1 MKRRYWHQWLES
13 ITTHPRDFWIPLA
26 IGAIA
31 TVAVLLLWRQLSIH
45 EQLQIEQLVQ
55 QEADATQ
62 AILNRELSSR
72 IVNLTQMAK
81 RWESTGGT
89 PRPLWEA
96 DASNVLRD
104 AYGYRAIEWVDPSF
118 QVRWI
123 VPREGNEAAQ
133 NFNLNREPRRRVS
146 LRIARDL
153 RQVLLTRKVSLV
165 QGGEGFLAVAPLFI
179 TGETAE
185 SGGDRFDGFIVGVF
199 EFQALFDGLL
209 QISPRYKVRIYDRG
223 ELVYTQGTS
232 SFSPFQKTATVR
244 AYNADWLV
252 RIYPT
257 SAWID
262 GARSPLPQVVLWG
275 GIVMAWMLAL
285 SVYLGLRSRRYART
299 TRAINRQL
307 AKEIR
312 QRKKV
317 EATLREREELFRQLS
332 KCAPVGI
339 FLTDENGAC
348 TYVNDRW
355 CELTGLTSEQASGE
369 GWKSALHPDDYS
381 ATFAEWNAAVRENRE
396 FAMEYRFRH
405 ADGAIVW
412 VAGQATALKNDD
424 DINIGFI
431 GIVADITA
439 LKVTEAALRN
449 SRRQYQTLVENS
461 PDIIERFDTEFKH
474 LYVSPA
480 LTRLT
485 GISAEVF
492 LGKSCRELGL
502 SEAMVNTWE
511 AAVSRLLETGQR
523 QIVEFETE
531 TLNGLRSF
539 EMAIAPEMMEDG
551 AIASVLCISRD
562 VTERK
567 RTQISLQNSRAKFQ
581 ALVANMPGMV
591 YRFFP
596 ATADKPPHFAFVSS
610 RVRDIFELEPE
621 RVIEDAH
628 AIINLIHPE
637 DLPAY
642 HSANVEAIENFS
654 PWHWEGRIV
663 TPSGQV
669 KWIDSCAQPQITP
682 AGNAW
687 DGIILDISDRKEHEE
702 SLRQF
707 QSIVSTTAEGI
718 ALIDRHYI
726 YQIVNQTYS
735 NLTGKRDGEIIG
747 HSIAEV
753 LGDRIFNNIV
763 KSRFDLCLAGQ
774 IVRYDSWLTFDRSKK
789 YFVGATYTPIFKPD
803 GTVGAAIVNIRD
815 LTSLKQAEIAIRQQS
830 EREHLLSAIT
840 NRIRRSLDLQEI
852 LDTAVAEVC
861 KVLSTDQVA
870 IYRFNGDW
878 SGEFIAVSSPISG
891 EISGSDAVTMAVA
904 PAVECDIR
912 QVADS
917 CRNRSSDGSFN
928 IDWQQ
933 FQTRTHLIF
942 PIWVEVEQLWG
953 LLIARHS
960 PKAQY
965 WISEEIQMFKRL
977 TEQLAIAIQQAE
989 LYHRIQMAHRELERL
1004 YNTDP
1009 LTEIAN
1015 RRHFDRRLQQEWLRL
1030 QREGQPFTIIMC
1042 DIDYFKCYND
1052 TYGHV
1057 AGDQC
1062 LRRVAR
1068 ALKGC
1073 LKRPADLIA
1082 RYGGEE
1088 FVVLLPNTSESGG
1101 IQIARQMQ
1109 RAIFNLNIPP
1119 GSIPTDST
1127 RVSIS
1132 LGIATEIPSQR
1143 RSPIQLLSRADRA
1156 LYEAKKRGRN
1166 QFLIDN

>member
-13 ITTHPRDFWIPLA
+13 IKIHPRDFWIPFL
-26 IGAIA
+26 IGAVA
-31 TVAVLLLWRQLSIH
+31 TVAVLLLWRQLSIREH
-45 EQLQIEQLVQ
+45 LHIEQLVQ
-55 QEADATQ
+55 QEANAIQ
-62 AILNRELSSR
+62 AILNRELSGR
-72 IVNLTQMAK
+72 ILNLTQMAK
-81 RWESTGGT
+81 RWQSEGGT

-96 DASNVLRD
+96 DASNIIRD

-123 VPREGNEAAQ
+123 VPLAGNEAAQ
-133 NFNLNREPRRRVS
+133 NFNLNQERRRRIS
-146 LRIARDL
+146 LKVARNL
-153 RQVLLTRKVSLV
+153 REIILTRKVSLV
-165 QGGEGFLAVAPLFI
+165 QGGQGFLAIAPLFVN
-179 TGETAE
+179 AE
-185 SGGDRFDGFIVGVF
+185 NLESEGDRFDGFIIGVF

-223 ELVYTQGTS
+223 ELVYSQGTS
-232 SFSPFQKTATVR
+232 SASPFQKTATVR

-257 SAWID
+257 PAWIE

-275 GIVMAWMLAL
+275 GTVMAWMLAL
-285 SVYLGLRSRRYART
+285 SVYLGLRSRRYARQ
-299 TRAINRQL
+299 TRKINRKL
-307 AKEIR
+307 EREIG

-317 EATLREREELFRQLS
+317 EAALREREQLFRQLS

-339 FLTDENGAC
+339 FLTDETGAC

-369 GWKSALHPDDYS
+369 GWKSTLHPDDYS
-381 ATFAEWNAAVRENRE
+381 TTFAEWNAAVRDNRE
-396 FAMEYRFRH
+396 FSMEYRFRH
-405 ADGAIVW
+405 PDGAIVW

-424 DINIGFI
+424 NINIGFI

-439 LKVTEAALRN
+439 LKLTETALRN
-449 SRRQYQTLVENS
+449 SRQQYQTLVENS
-461 PDIIERFDTEFKH
+461 PDIIERFDTELKH

-485 GISAEVF
+485 GISADVF

-502 SEAMVNTWE
+502 SEAMVDAWE
-511 AAVSRLLETGQR
+511 AAALRLLDTGRR
-523 QIVEFETE
+523 QIVELETE
-531 TLNGLRSF
+531 TPEGWRSF
-539 EMAIAPEMMEDG
+539 EMALAPEMTEDG
-551 AIASVLCISRD
+551 AIASILCISRD

-567 RTQISLQNSRAKFQ
+567 RAEIALQNSQAKFQ

-596 ATADKPPHFAFVSS
+596 STADQPPHFTFVST
-610 RVRDIFELEPE
+610 RVREIFELEPE
-621 RVIEDAH
+621 TVLEDARS
-628 AIINLIHPE
+628 IINLIHPE

-642 HSANVEAIENFS
+642 HSANAEAIENFS

-663 TPSGQV
+663 TPSGQL
-669 KWIDSCAQPQITP
+669 KWIESHAQPQSTP

-687 DGIILDISDRKEHEE
+687 DGIIIDISDRKEYED

-718 ALIDRHYI
+718 ALIDRNYI
-726 YQIVNQTYS
+726 YQIVNQKYL
-735 NLTGKRDGEIIG
+735 NLTGKSMGAVLG
-747 HSIAEV
+747 HSISEV
-753 LGDRIFNNIV
+753 LGAETFKTKI
-763 KSRFDLCLAGQ
+763 KPRFDRCLTGEV
-774 IVRYDSWLTFDRSKK
+774 VRYDSWFTFDRQQHQ
-789 YFVGATYTPIFKPD
+789 FLGVTYSPMLQPD
-803 GTVGAAIVNIRD
+803 GTVEGVIVNVRD
-815 LTSLKQAEIAIRQQS
+815 LSSLKQAELALRQQS
-830 EREHLLSAIT
+830 EREHLLSTIT

-861 KVLSTDQVA
+861 KVLSTDRIA

-878 SGEFIAVSSPISG
+878 NGNVIAVSSPISG
-891 EISGSDAVTMAVA
+891 EISDADAPEMAIA
-904 PAVECDIR
+904 PAIESDIR
-912 QVADS
+912 RIADS
-917 CRNRSSDGSFN
+917 CRNRSFNGSFN

-933 FQTRTHLIF
+933 FQTPTHLIF
-942 PIWVEVEQLWG
+942 PIWIDTELLWG
-953 LLIARHS
+953 LLIAHHS
-960 PKAQY
+960 PKTQH
-965 WISEEIQMFKRL
+965 WISEEIQMFKQL

-989 LYHRIQMAHRELERL
+989 LYRRIQMAHQELERL
-1004 YNTDP
+1004 YNTDA

-1015 RRHFDRRLQQEWLRL
+1015 RRHFDRYLQQEWLRL
-1030 QREGQPFTIIMC
+1030 QREGQPLTIIMC

-1057 AGDQC
+1057 AGDRC
-1062 LRRVAR
+1062 LQRVAR

-1119 GSIPTDST
+1119 GSIPADFT

-1156 LYEAKKRGRN
+1156 LYEAKKQGRN
-1166 QFLIDN
+1166 QSVIDD